1 MRTLKYSGLSVPK
14 IVKPSKKD
22 PSPRDINANIGII
35 RPPPSKPIPFNVSLI
50 ATDFNPPKMAYE
62 LPRSP
67 IAAATTQ
74 REIFKSNIVIN
85 ASEPVY
91 RTTGNSTVT

>member
-1 MRTLKYSGLSVPK
+1 MKTLKYSGLSVPK

-22 PSPRDINANIGII
+22 PPPKDINANIGII
-35 RPPPSKPIPFNVSLI
+35 RPPISRPIPFNVSLT
-50 ATDFNPPKMAYE
+50 ATDFNPPNMAYE

-85 ASEPVY
+85 ASEPV
-91 RTTGNSTVT
+91 

>member
-1 MRTLKYSGLSVPK
+1 M
-14 IVKPSKKD
+14 
-22 PSPRDINANIGII
+22 
-35 RPPPSKPIPFNVSLI
+35 SKPTPFNVSLT

-67 IAAATTQ
+67 IAAITTQ

-85 ASEPVY
+85 ASEPV
-91 RTTGNSTVT
+91 